1 MNAPG
6 RLSILFCTI
15 GKRIARLPQFV
26 PPPCE
31 GVCYVVSWQDGGE
44 TLPAAVGDFLRRRRD
59 TTLLR
64 CPGTGISRNRNH
76 ALAHCRTEL
85 AALADDDVR
94 YRPEQ
99 LRLIMETARQN
110 PGTDIF
116 CFQATDATGRPLKS
130 YSPAPFRY
138 AQRPRGTYFSS
149 IEIVVRRR
157 KALPAFDERFG
168 LGAPCLSC
176 GEEEVFLHEASLRS
190 LRICYHPVPIC
201 ATADAATTGSRF
213 GSDAGV
219 RRAKG
224 AVLCLLHGLPGAVAR
239 CLKFYLTHLRNIPLS
254 SLADMLAGIRYIRRT
269 GKC

>member
-1 MNAPG
+1 MSTPA

-15 GKRIARLPQFV
+15 GKRIARLPMFV

-31 GVCYVVSWQDGGE
+31 GVCYVVSWQDQGE
-44 TLPAAVGDFLRRRRD
+44 DIPADVSGFLSRRPD
-59 TTLLR
+59 TTLSR
-64 CPGTGISRNRNH
+64 CPGTGLSRNRNH

-99 LRLIMETARQN
+99 LRLIMETARRN
-110 PGTDIF
+110 PDTDVF
-116 CFQATDATGRPLKS
+116 CFQATDGTGRPLKD
-130 YSPAPFRY
+130 YSPTPFSYR
-138 AQRPRGTYFSS
+138 QRPRGIYFSS

-157 KALPAFDERFG
+157 KALPPFDERFG
-168 LGAPCLSC
+168 LGAPYLSC
-176 GEEEVFLHEASLRS
+176 GEEEVFLHEADRRG
-190 LRICYHPVPIC
+190 LRIRYVPAAIC
-201 ATADAATTGSRF
+201 STTGAASTGSRF

-224 AVLCLLHGLPGAVAR
+224 AVLCLIHGCPGAVAR
-239 CLKFYLTHLRNIPLS
+239 CLKFHLAHLRSMPLS
-254 SLADMLAGIRYIRRT
+254 SFADMLAGIRYIRRT